1 MAVPAWETCRSCQ
14 EHHGA
19 EPVLGSRGPSRRFEV
34 FDRFVSKEVNVSAVR
49 VTPPAHRRSE
59 IDELHARVAQLQ
71 AALESRVAIEQA
83 KGVLMERFTL
93 TPDAAFVLLRRAA
106 RNSSE
111 SLHKLAALVTASS
124 ITPASIEKVRC
135 GA

>member
-1 MAVPAWETCRSCQ
+1 
-14 EHHGA
+14 
-19 EPVLGSRGPSRRFEV
+19 
-34 FDRFVSKEVNVSAVR
+34 VSAVR